1 MPQLKINYIGNKLAV
16 SKLFF
21 GEVLEAVVILAVTFD
36 DDYAHGISLP
46 PAFLCHITKS
56 LFTLQGSKF
65 KNQSNCCPPTF
76 YLDLHQDVTW
86 ATHGTCT

>member
-16 SKLFF
+16 SKLFC

-46 PAFLCHITKS
+46 PAFLCHVTKS
-56 LFTLQGSKF
+56 LLFLPYKARNLKISLTVAHLLFT
-65 KNQSNCCPPTF
+65 
-76 YLDLHQDVTW
+76 
-86 ATHGTCT
+86 